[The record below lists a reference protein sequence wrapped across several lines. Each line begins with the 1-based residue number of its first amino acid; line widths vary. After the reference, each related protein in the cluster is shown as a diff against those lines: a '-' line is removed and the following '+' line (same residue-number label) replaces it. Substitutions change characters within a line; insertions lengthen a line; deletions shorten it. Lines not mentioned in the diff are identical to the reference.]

1 MKYFY
6 SRRPQGFR
14 HGFIY
19 SDGKKE
25 AKGIKGQFSGSL
37 MKGTGKQRMFHS
49 RWVSI
54 VFPLIL
60 LLLLAFICYIMI

>member
-19 SDGKKE
+19 SDGKEEMKD
-25 AKGIKGQFSGSL
+25 IKSQFSEPL
-37 MKGTGKQRMFHS
+37 MKGARKQRMFYS

-60 LLLLAFICYIMI
+60 VFLLAFICYIMI